1 MLIYKMLMLGIEVL
15 LIVFS
20 VYLFFGYFNIFFER
34 KKGKFSL
41 SLGVVTLMVWQIGI
55 SDCINFSLSAI
66 YNIGVTIGVSLF
78 VVMIVFYGKIWKK
91 FFFCIAFDAIW
102 MLSELLMHNLLLI
115 YCDYLARSR
124 LFGSFTSKVLLM
136 IVIITLKH
144 VFTSKKFM
152 DLSDK
157 YSFSL
162 VLIPIGSIYIMSVV
176 FMLAYNAKGD
186 YAERYSVIA
195 VLVLLFLNVLIFYIY
210 IKLADILY
218 VRKKNLV
225 YEQQLE
231 LCERHKEETEVS
243 MLRVREVRHNMK
255 NHLITILGY
264 AEKGEYGKLKN
275 FINDVMQEGNLNMSI
290 VVNSGHIVTDSLIE
304 YWIRIAENKGIEFK
318 TELSIPMEMP
328 FKGADISLILGN
340 LLENA
345 IEAAAKS
352 KGRKYIRLKMKYDRD
367 NLLIVVENSYKGKLK
382 KVNGHELLTTKE
394 DSVNHG
400 IGLVSVNQ
408 AIRKYKGMMF
418 IDDSIPEHFLI
429 RIVLYGD
436 MKKLEYISENIT

>member
-1 MLIYKMLMLGIEVL
+1 M
-15 LIVFS
+15 
-20 VYLFFGYFNIFFER
+20 
-34 KKGKFSL
+34 
-41 SLGVVTLMVWQIGI
+41 
-55 SDCINFSLSAI
+55 
-66 YNIGVTIGVSLF
+66 
-78 VVMIVFYGKIWKK
+78 
-91 FFFCIAFDAIW
+91 
-102 MLSELLMHNLLLI
+102 
-115 YCDYLARSR
+115 
-124 LFGSFTSKVLLM
+124 
-136 IVIITLKH
+136 
-144 VFTSKKFM
+144 
-152 DLSDK
+152 
-157 YSFSL
+157 
-162 VLIPIGSIYIMSVV
+162 
-176 FMLAYNAKGD
+176 
-186 YAERYSVIA
+186 
-195 VLVLLFLNVLIFYIY
+195 LVLLFLNVLIFYIY

-255 NHLITILGY
+255 NHLIAILGY

-275 FINDVMQEGNLNMSI
+275 FINDVMQEGNLNMST